1 MDLTIALS
9 IGIAATVSGLIVAV
23 KARLRMRKSLGRRV
37 SDLDLVSYRTWNQV
51 QETEQRNAESG
62 PIHPR

>member
-1 MDLTIALS
+1 METWIVIGAGIVGTI
-9 IGIAATVSGLIVAV
+9 SGLIVAV

>member
-1 MDLTIALS
+1 METWIVIGAGIVGTI
-9 IGIAATVSGLIVAV
+9 SGLIVAV

-51 QETEQRNAESG
+51 QETEQHNAESG